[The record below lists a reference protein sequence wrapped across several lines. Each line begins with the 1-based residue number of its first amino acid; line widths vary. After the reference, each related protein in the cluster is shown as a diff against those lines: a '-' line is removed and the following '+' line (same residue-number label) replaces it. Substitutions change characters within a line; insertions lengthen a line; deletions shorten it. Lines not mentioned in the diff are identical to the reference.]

1 MRVAKCCVYFSSFW
15 IFILSYIFSLEN
27 SSAEQLVDI
36 GCQWV
41 ILGHSE
47 RRHVIGEDDE
57 VMALATEFVLLLVHA
72 LIVGTQKLPLRYMVT
87 TGMQ

>member
-1 MRVAKCCVYFSSFW
+1 M
-15 IFILSYIFSLEN
+15 
-27 SSAEQLVDI
+27 DI

-57 VMALATEFVLLLVHA
+57 VIAVATEFVLLFLVHFSR
-72 LIVGTQKLPLRYMVT
+72 V
-87 TGMQ
+87 

>member
-1 MRVAKCCVYFSSFW
+1 LQNAVFIFLPSGFS
-15 IFILSYIFSLEN
+15 LSYIFSLEN

-72 LIVGTQKLPLRYMVT
+72 LIVRTWKLPLRYMVT

>member
-1 MRVAKCCVYFSSFW
+1 MRVAKCCVYFCSFRA
-15 IFILSYIFSLEN
+15 FILSFVSSFEN

-47 RRHVIGEDDE
+47 RRHVIGEDDQ
-57 VMALATEFVLLLVHA
+57 VTANAAEFAPFLLLA
-72 LIVGTQKLPLRYMVT
+72 P
-87 TGMQ
+87 